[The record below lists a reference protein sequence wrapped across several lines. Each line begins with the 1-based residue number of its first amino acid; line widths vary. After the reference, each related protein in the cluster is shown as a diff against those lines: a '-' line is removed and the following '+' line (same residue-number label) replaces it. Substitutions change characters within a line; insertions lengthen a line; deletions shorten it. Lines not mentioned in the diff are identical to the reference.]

1 MKKNVLWC
9 DNCLNLLVEFCR
21 PIYVRALARILGVL
35 LIGSGAMAAAALDAP
50 WPKVAIVRENNPPAY
65 YWKAEPAGESAQL
78 LTLFCGSCGAA
89 SESQGDLPLLA
100 VLRDTLGDEN
110 DGNDR
115 VIYVWLLGYSRPTI
129 GQRLLS
135 AIPFFYWHIGHGS
148 SPDGKREIKPFFNLT
163 APRHPVLTQVGRDI
177 LQYTTLDPMMMPV
190 RATSRAYRTNE
201 LNHERLHLE
210 EAISYLR
217 QAPASNSAKELS
229 TSEVNTVIARLEL
242 RKKLLGGLVSERR
255 AKKLGEAASLEQERN
270 RSRNWELLRSS
281 AERTGL
287 VFEPVALGGTT
298 DQYAVLWM
306 PAEPAPEQVRSG
318 ANLGPTWKLLGIKNP
333 WPNAVRTGP
342 GRTPLAFYSL
352 NYPNQPLLLVDFRDK
367 SRTRRH
373 ELMQRTINEVT
384 SGVIG
389 VSHFANWY
397 YYVAAD
403 LYDFVVSRHGRAMNQ
418 AERLDCYS
426 QFRVS
431 LALDRDLDPKFRKE
445 LQQRVNSLSLNP
457 LETATV
463 RELASS
469 RERYELLEAEA
480 QQPDGWLAKR
490 LDKERRAELA
500 SIGRTGKSKFFAGA
514 LHVASLGFYTRRA
527 PRADGNLARLD
538 SYRRVE
544 HDLNFLEGLI
554 NAGTPPEVVYQPARI
569 QSAVTE
575 LASLLPQISLRPVR
589 IRAEQTLS
597 NLRDLSQDADLRAGF
612 SSALASIE
620 RPSAGPRIATAVAD
634 MAAEDLP

>member
-1 MKKNVLWC
+1 
-9 DNCLNLLVEFCR
+9 VEFWR
-21 PIYVRALARILGVL
+21 PIYVRARLRILGMLV
-35 LIGSGAMAAAALDAP
+35 IGSGTVAAAALDAP
-50 WPKVAIVRENNPPAY
+50 WPQVAIVRENNPPAAY
-65 YWKAEPAGESAQL
+65 YWKSEAAGESAQL
-78 LTLFCGSCGAA
+78 LTLFCGSCGSA
-89 SESQGDLPLLA
+89 SESEGDLPLLA

-135 AIPFFYWHIGHGS
+135 AIPFFYWHIGQGS
-148 SPDGKREIKPFFNLT
+148 SPTGKRDIKPFFNLT
-163 APRHPVLTQVGRDI
+163 APRHRVLTRVGSDI
-177 LQYTTLDPMMMPV
+177 LQYTTLDPMMMPI

-217 QAPASNSAKELS
+217 QAPASNSPTELS
-229 TSEVNTVIARLEL
+229 TAEVNTIIARLEL

-255 AKKLGEAASLEQERN
+255 AAKLGEASSLEQERN

-287 VFEPVALGGTT
+287 LFEPVTVGGTT
-298 DQYAVLWM
+298 DQYAVLWQ
-306 PAEPAPEQVRSG
+306 PAEPAPEKVTSG
-318 ANLGPTWKLLGIKNP
+318 TDLGPTWKLLGIKNP
-333 WPNAVRTGP
+333 WLDVVRTGQA
-342 GRTPLAFYSL
+342 RTPLAFYSL

-373 ELMQRTINEVT
+373 ELTQRAINEVT

-389 VSHFANWY
+389 ISHFANWY

-403 LYDFVVSRHGRAMNQ
+403 LYDFVASRHGRAMNQ

-431 LALDRDLDPKFRKE
+431 LALDRDLDPKVRKE

-457 LETATV
+457 LESTTV
-463 RELASS
+463 HELDWS
-469 RERYELLEAEA
+469 RQRYELLEAEA
-480 QQPDGWLAKR
+480 QRPDGWLAKR

-500 SIGRTGKSKFFAGA
+500 SIGKLGKSKFFTGA
-514 LHVASLGFYTRRA
+514 LHVASLGFYTRRE
-527 PRADGNLARLD
+527 PRGDGNLAKLD
-538 SYRRVE
+538 SYRRLE
-544 HDLNFLEGLI
+544 HDLNFLEGLA

-575 LASLLPQISLRPVR
+575 LAGLLPQIPLGPMRT
-589 IRAEQTLS
+589 RAEHTLS
-597 NLRDLSQDADLRAGF
+597 SLRDLSQDADLRAGF
-612 SSALASIE
+612 SSALASFE
-620 RPSAGPRIATAVAD
+620 RPSSGPHIATAVAET
-634 MAAEDLP
+634 AADDRP